1 MGIIIFIIDFIII
14 IIISSQIY
22 ILRRGKNFKEPDPN
36 ILFFTF
42 GGGAFCLK
50 VLYGNKYMYQIE
62 TNLFLKYIFYLF

>member
-14 IIISSQIY
+14 II
-22 ILRRGKNFKEPDPN
+22 LRRGKNFKEPADPN